1 APLADD
7 LAGELRA
14 RLAVEPAVACPARD
28 ESCAE
33 ASRAGPAP
41 TGFEPVSAPDSDYQR
56 LWLAL
61 GHDPTGMDLL
71 AERTG
76 LTAAEL
82 SSMLLVMELEGRVAV
97 EHGRYARKA
106 GSFHRH
112 GVVDAG

>member
-1 APLADD
+1 M
-7 LAGELRA
+7 
-14 RLAVEPAVACPARD
+14 EPAGAGPDHDGSGAK
-28 ESCAE
+28 

-41 TGFEPVSAPDSDYQR
+41 AGFDPASGLDPDYQR